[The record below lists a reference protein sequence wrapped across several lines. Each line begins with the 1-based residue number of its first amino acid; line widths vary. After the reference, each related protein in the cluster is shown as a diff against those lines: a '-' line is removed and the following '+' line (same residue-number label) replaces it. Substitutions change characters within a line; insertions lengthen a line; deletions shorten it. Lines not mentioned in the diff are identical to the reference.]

1 MKRITLIVGVAT
13 LALAATAVQD
23 AALVLKRVA
32 KVGDSASYKL
42 NVQAEFSGTALVVT
56 AVTTD
61 KVVKIEDN
69 GNIHTETKQSD
80 MKIKMG
86 DDEMEAP
93 SQDAT
98 LYINKPSGE
107 VVELKGEGVD
117 GSYYRMA
124 NISVFRYPTDP
135 LKVGSKWSHEF
146 KSDSKTG
153 AASAKADFEILAFEK
168 VGSWDTVKVK
178 HNFKETEGSDPATS
192 EGTVWIN
199 IKDGTLVKVEAK
211 QTKVPIPQMA
221 PMDMKILIERTS

>member
-1 MKRITLIVGVAT
+1 MLGVGM

-32 KVGDSASYKL
+32 KVGDSATYKL
-42 NVQAEFSGTALVVT
+42 NVNAEFSGTALVVT

-61 KVVKIEDN
+61 KVVKVEDN
-69 GNIHTETKQSD
+69 GNIHVETKQSD

-86 DDEMEAP
+86 EDEMDAP
-93 SQDAT
+93 SQEAT
-98 LYINKPSGE
+98 LYVYKPSGE
-107 VVELKGEGVD
+107 VIELKGEGVD

-124 NISVFRYPTDP
+124 NISVFKYPTEA
-135 LKVGSKWSHEF
+135 LKVGAKWSHEF
-146 KSDSKTG
+146 KTDSKTG
-153 AASAKADFEILAFEK
+153 AAAAKADYEVLGFEK

-178 HNFKETEGSDPATS
+178 HSFKETEGSDPATS

-199 IKDGTLVKVEAK
+199 VKDGTMVKVDAK

-221 PMDMKILIERTS
+221 PMDMKVLVERTS

>member
-1 MKRITLIVGVAT
+1 MKRISLILSTVT

-32 KVGDSASYKL
+32 KVGDTMSYKM
-42 NVQAEFSGTALVVT
+42 NVQADFSGTALIVT
-56 AVTTD
+56 AVTID
-61 KVVKIEDN
+61 KVVKIDDN
-69 GNIHTETKQSD
+69 GNIHTESKQSD

-86 DDEMEAP
+86 EDEMEAP
-93 SQDAT
+93 SQEAT
-98 LYINKPSGE
+98 LYINKPTGE

-124 NISVFRYPTDP
+124 NISVFKYPTDP

-146 KSDSKTG
+146 KADSKTG
-153 AASAKADFEILAFEK
+153 AASAKADYEVLAFEK

-178 HNFKETEGSDPATS
+178 HAFKETEGADPATS

-199 IKDGTLVKVEAK
+199 VKDGTLVKIDAK

-221 PMDMKILIERTS
+221 PMDMKISIERTS